1 MLDMNEWLDGAFL
14 TRYRENIVVRMLS
27 HDAAIVGGTVSVH
40 VGHFDRLVDL
50 LVTVTLARVEPE

>member
-1 MLDMNEWLDGAFL
+1 MNEWLDGAFL

-27 HDAAIVGGTVSVH
+27 HDAAIVGGTVSIH